1 MSRPEKDVEEMA
13 EHAEVLTPQE
23 MLQQFEKVNVC
34 GECLHEAPNTL
45 RKLVRYSKLP
55 FRQLVAQYETHI
67 TYTPMLLAQEFSRS
81 AIARDSDFSTN
92 TLERG
97 TFWMTP
103 KVNHIPVQE
112 WDSSPERRSEEPLAR
127 KARRGQR
134 RVRGNLVAQF
144 AANDATQLADAAEL
158 IKPWVD
164 GIDLNC
170 EIERLTPSVE
180 PLSRRTGCPQK
191 WAYQEGIG
199 CALLRKPDTVRDL
212 VRTTKQR
219 LGWDFPVTVKIRV
232 DPNLQLTNEL
242 VTTAIAAGADV
253 LAIHGRTRHQ
263 SSSGHPV
270 NLDSIQF
277 AVECSKGQIPCVAN
291 GDVFDLEGAEETRR
305 RCGVNAVMS
314 ARGLLANPV
323 SWHGKA
329 GRLRT
334 LFVLTAHSL
343 QALFSGYD
351 KTPFTAISEFVR
363 ISTQV
368 GLIYP
373 LFHRHVAYMIESHF
387 TLRMDR
393 VFFNGLTS
401 YASVCDYLVDELG
414 VNLGGAEEKVSV

>member
-1 MSRPEKDVEEMA
+1 MDRQDTPHDEMD
-13 EHAEVLTPQE
+13 EHVEVLKPQE
-23 MLQQFEKVNVC
+23 MLQQFDKVNVC
-34 GECLHEAPNTL
+34 GAHLAFDDLLAVVVAYKAPM
-45 RKLVRYSKLP
+45 VRYSKLP
-55 FRQLVAQYETHI
+55 FRRLVAQHETHI

-103 KVNHIPVQE
+103 KTNHVPVQE
-112 WDSSPERRSEEPLAR
+112 WDPSPERRSADAVSR
-127 KARRGQR
+127 KTRRGQR

-144 AANDATQLADAAEL
+144 AANDAAQLADAAEL

-170 EIERLTPSVE
+170 
-180 PLSRRTGCPQK
+180 GCPQK

-232 DPNLQLTNEL
+232 DPDLRQFLFVDRLTNEL

-253 LAIHGRTRHQ
+253 LTIHGRTRHQ
-263 SSSGHPV
+263 SSAGHPV
-270 NLDSIQF
+270 NLDSIKF
-277 AVECSKGQIPCVAN
+277 AVQFSKGQIPCVGN

-314 ARGLLANPV
+314 ARGLLANP
-323 SWHGKA
+323 
-329 GRLRT
+329 
-334 LFVLTAHSL
+334 
-343 QALFSGYD
+343 ALFSGYD
-351 KTPFTAISEFVR
+351 RTPLPTISEFIR

-368 GLIYP
+368 GLIFP

-387 TLRMDR
+387 MRRMDR

-401 YASVCDYLVDELG
+401 YASVCDYLEDELG
-414 VNLGGAEEKVSV
+414 VDLLGSEQRIGVQRAATAKSA

>member
-1 MSRPEKDVEEMA
+1 MSRPDKDVKEIP

-23 MLQQFEKVNVC
+23 MLQQFDKVNVC
-34 GECLHEAPNTL
+34 APM
-45 RKLVRYSKLP
+45 VRYSKLP

-81 AIARDSDFSTN
+81 AVARDSDFSTN

-103 KVNHIPVQE
+103 KVNHTLVQE
-112 WDSSPERRSEEPLAR
+112 WDSSPERRSEEALAR

-144 AANDATQLADAAEL
+144 AANDAAQLADAAEL

-170 EIERLTPSVE
+170 
-180 PLSRRTGCPQK
+180 GCPQK

-199 CALLRKPDTVRDL
+199 CALLRRPDTVRDL

-253 LAIHGRTRHQ
+253 LTIHGRTRHQ

-277 AVECSKGQIPCVAN
+277 AVECSKGRIPCVAN

-314 ARGLLANPV
+314 ARGLLANP
-323 SWHGKA
+323 
-329 GRLRT
+329 
-334 LFVLTAHSL
+334 
-343 QALFSGYD
+343 ALFSGYD
-351 KTPFTAISEFVR
+351 KTPSTAISEFIR

-373 LFHRHVAYMIESHF
+373 LFHRHVAYMIESHV
-387 TLRMDR
+387 TRRMDR
-393 VFFNGLTS
+393 LFFNGLTS
-401 YASVCDYLVDELG
+401 YASVCDYLEDELG
-414 VNLGGAEEKVSV
+414 VKLGVAEGNIGVKK